1 MNSFPRDISH
11 YGRSKSEKE
20 YLSPDLN
27 YSRLFLAFKNKYP
40 NTKVSY
46 AYYKKVFKKQFSNL
60 SFRRPRVDTCRTC
73 DMLNLKVLAKNEFS
87 EISQIQLNE
96 HHNQYKMSMNLMA
109 TDMANA
115 KLPNYEFSVI
125 AMDLQQVLPVPT
137 LTHSNMYYSRQLSCY
152 NFGIH
157 LGDNNTAFMCM
168 WDESIASR
176 GSSEIASCLFEVIN
190 KNDNMINRKK
200 LILWSDNCAGQNKNK
215 TLLVFMLFLVNM
227 GIFDEIIQKFLV
239 SGHSF
244 LACDRDFAIIEKRRR
259 VCTNFAPSDLQRM
272 VRTAKLTTPFQV
284 IPMDENHFFS
294 FKDIANNFLNTT
306 KLPISTCSMIKV
318 SSLTPEKVYYKKNIF

>member
-1 MNSFPRDISH
+1 
-11 YGRSKSEKE
+11 
-20 YLSPDLN
+20 
-27 YSRLFLAFKNKYP
+27 
-40 NTKVSY
+40 
-46 AYYKKVFKKQFSNL
+46 
-60 SFRRPRVDTCRTC
+60 
-73 DMLNLKVLAKNEFS
+73 
-87 EISQIQLNE
+87 
-96 HHNQYKMSMNLMA
+96 
-109 TDMANA
+109 
-115 KLPNYEFSVI
+115 
-125 AMDLQQVLPVPT
+125 
-137 LTHSNMYYSRQLSCY
+137 MYYSRQLSCY

-157 LGDNNTAFMCM
+157 LGDNNTAFMCI

-259 VCTNFAPSDLQRM
+259 VCTNFAPSDLQKM
-272 VRTAKLTTPFQV
+272 VRTAKLTNPFQV

-294 FKDIANNFLNTT
+294 FKDI
-306 KLPISTCSMIKV
+306 
-318 SSLTPEKVYYKKNIF
+318 